1 MVTLYGYTIFVG
13 LGLLAIVI
21 AVFVFAVSI
30 YKAASELSTKE
41 EEEFL
46 NRRKELIKSR
56 KEELVEIISGVEDER
71 LTRELGRELDKLNAE
86 LGTIDRSIL
95 MSRDKAKA
103 LTVRNMVSIPA
114 SFLLVSITASGIAI
128 ATSGVLQTVTGII
141 SWVSIA
147 TGLYFIYKNLSAL
160 EFFSRVIDLSTLMEQ
175 ALERHAEKRRPIV
188 DLDIPE
194 HQLIIKHGDTQ
205 EIGPF
210 AFLKQGLT
218 AKNIKVRFVATK
230 ELNFP
235 KEKLKKLGVHKENM
249 RDPRFFFS
257 KVGDLNY
264 NVLRECP
271 IKVKAPDKPGNYPVS
286 YWIMCDEFTSEEKAF
301 IIRVI

>member
-1 MVTLYGYTIFVG
+1 METLHQCTIFVG
-13 LGLLAIVI
+13 LALLAIVI
-21 AVFVFAVSI
+21 AIFVFASSF
-30 YKAASELSTKE
+30 YRGALELSVKE
-41 EEEFL
+41 EEDSL
-46 NRRKELIKSR
+46 NRRKELINNKR
-56 KEELVEIISGVEDER
+56 KELGKKLRDIEESALAKELR
-71 LTRELGRELDKLNAE
+71 AELDKFDTE
-86 LGTIDRSIL
+86 LKNIDQSIIK
-95 MSRDKAKA
+95 SKNKPKA
-103 LTVRNMVSIPA
+103 LAVKNMITIPG
-114 SFLLVSITASGIAI
+114 SFLLASIVASGIAI
-128 ATSGVLQTVTGII
+128 ATPGILPTI
-141 SWVSIA
+141 MWGLSLALLVVSV
-147 TGLYFIYKNLSAL
+147 YFIYKNLSAV
-160 EFFSRVIDLSTLMEQ
+160 EFFSGIIDLSTLMEQ